1 MAGYPKL
8 RAFLFLNRIS
18 QTKVAEMIGVSR
30 TNLNMMLNG
39 TKGADFKG
47 NQISTI
53 CNELNISADEY
64 FVKEEEDES
73 SKEGN

>member
-18 QTKVAEMIGVSR
+18 QTKVAEMLGVSR

-39 TKGADFKG
+39 TRGADFKG
-47 NQISTI
+47 NQISLI
-53 CNELNISADEY
+53 CNEFNISADEY

-73 SKEGN
+73 SKEEN